1 MTHRISMRWWVAPVA
16 VAIVAG
22 HLILPYLFMHAAT
35 SAAIAS
41 GVLAV
46 MIVKHVGVAAVVG
59 RSLGRRFRR
68 RRRQD

>member
-1 MTHRISMRWWVAPVA
+1 MAPVA
-16 VAIVAG
+16 VVIIAG
-22 HLILPYLFMHAAT
+22 HLAVPYLFRHAAA

-46 MIVKHVGVAAVVG
+46 LIVKHLGMAAVLS

-68 RRRQD
+68 RKP